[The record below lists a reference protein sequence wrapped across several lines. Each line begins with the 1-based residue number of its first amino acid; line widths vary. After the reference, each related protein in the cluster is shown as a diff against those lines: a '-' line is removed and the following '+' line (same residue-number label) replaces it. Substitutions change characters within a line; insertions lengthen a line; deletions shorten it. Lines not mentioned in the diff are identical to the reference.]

1 MTADYAHQQQ
11 YWQREANITNIL
23 PTPKKKD
30 PVKRTRRPSMPP
42 GNRSREAQG
51 LTAMATSG
59 RFALQICDGCSKVQ
73 YPPRQIC
80 SECLSDQLEW
90 KDINTGGKLLAE
102 TTLQHS
108 NDVYFRDRLPWRL
121 GIIIAD
127 AGPSIVAHLAADCV
141 QGERVRMSLS
151 IDRAGNAAVTAKPEK
166 PALQEEDDLQL
177 REMAFDPK
185 NRRIL
190 IVDGK
195 TELGLRLAEAFLKA
209 GARNIFVGHTEPWR
223 ASAHLEAIRK
233 LDKVTIYPLDVT
245 DTKSVEELASMIG
258 DKIEIMVNNSYYLR
272 MGGVLDRFDINT
284 AHDEMEIH
292 YHGLMRLA
300 AFFGP
305 VMRSR
310 GADGHHGATAWVNIL
325 SAYAWVNNSALG
337 TYSASQAAALS
348 LSQCLRTELAD
359 GGVRVVNTFIGPIED
374 EWHQLAPPPK
384 LVPSTIAKRII
395 DALQRGL
402 EDIPIGAVAEEIIQR
417 LAENPKEIER
427 TIKL

>member
-1 MTADYAHQQQ
+1 MT
-11 YWQREANITNIL
+11 TIL
-23 PTPKKKD
+23 PTPKRKD

-51 LTAMATSG
+51 LAAMAASG
-59 RFALQICDGCSKVQ
+59 RFALQICDECSKVQ
-73 YPPRQIC
+73 YPPRQVC

-90 KDINTGGKLLAE
+90 QDINTGGKLLAE

-121 GIIIAD
+121 GIVIAD
-127 AGPSIVAHLAADCV
+127 AGPSIVVHLAEDCV

-151 IDRAGNAAVTAKPEK
+151 IDRAGNAAITAKPEK
-166 PALQEEDDLQL
+166 PVPREEDDLQL

-185 NRRIL
+185 DRRVL

-195 TELGLRLAEAFLKA
+195 TELGLELAKAFLKA
-209 GARNIFVGHTEPWR
+209 GARNIFVGHAQPWR
-223 ASAHLEAIRK
+223 ASTHLDAIMK
-233 LDKVTIYPLDVT
+233 LDKVTVYPLDVT
-245 DTKSVEELASMIG
+245 DSDSVEELASMIG
-258 DKIEIMVNNSYYLR
+258 DKVEIMVNNSYHLR

-284 AHDEMEIH
+284 SHDEMEIH

-310 GADGHHGATAWVNIL
+310 GADGHHGSTAWLNVL
-325 SAYAWVNNSALG
+325 SAYAWINNPSLG

-348 LSQCLRTELAD
+348 LSQCLRTELAG

-374 EWHQLAPPPK
+374 EWYQLAPPPK
-384 LVPSTIAKRII
+384 LVPATVAKRIVES
-395 DALQRGL
+395 LQRGL

>member
-1 MTADYAHQQQ
+1 MTEAYAHLQQ
-11 YWQREANITNIL
+11 YWLGDDNMTTIL
-23 PTPKKKD
+23 PTPKRKD
-30 PVKRTRRPSMPP
+30 PIKRTRRPSMPP

-51 LTAMATSG
+51 LAAMAASG
-59 RFALQICDGCSKVQ
+59 RFALQTCNECSKVQ
-73 YPPRQIC
+73 YPPRQVC
-80 SECLSDQLEW
+80 SECLGDQLEW
-90 KDINTGGKLLAE
+90 KDISSGGKLLAE

-121 GIIIAD
+121 GIIISD
-127 AGPSIVAHLAADCV
+127 VGPSIVAHLAEDCV
-141 QGERVRMSLS
+141 QGERVHMSLS
-151 IDRAGNAAVTAKPEK
+151 IDRAGNAAITAKPEK
-166 PALQEEDDLQL
+166 PALGEEDDLQL

-195 TELGLRLAEAFLKA
+195 TELGLQLAENFLKA
-209 GARNIFVGHTEPWR
+209 GARDIFVGHAEPWR
-223 ASAHLEAIRK
+223 ASIHLEAIKK
-233 LDKVTIYPLDVT
+233 LEKTTIYPLDVT

-258 DKIEIMVNNSYYLR
+258 DKIEIMVNNSYHLR
-272 MGGVLDRFDINT
+272 MGGVLNRFDINT

-310 GADGHHGATAWVNIL
+310 GADGHHGAAAWVNML

-348 LSQCLRTELAD
+348 LSQCLRAELAD

-384 LVPSTIAKRII
+384 LLPSTIARRVI

-402 EDIPIGAVAEEIIQR
+402 EDVPIGAVAEEIVQR